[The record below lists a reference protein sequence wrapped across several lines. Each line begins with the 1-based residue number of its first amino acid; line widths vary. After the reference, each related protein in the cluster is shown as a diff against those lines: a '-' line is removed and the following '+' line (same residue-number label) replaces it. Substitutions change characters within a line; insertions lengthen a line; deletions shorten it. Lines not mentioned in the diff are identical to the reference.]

1 MKSLNLLNNKEYC
14 ITSKELNKIFYFMS
28 EAKDKQFFKRIA
40 SNINNK
46 FWFMSLSFI
55 SNIKFSK
62 NDNIIIVYFGD
73 SLIFKTQL
81 SFLEICKLTYVHRKY
96 REVIKEN
103 DESIY

>member
-1 MKSLNLLNNKEYC
+1 MKSVNLNNKEYC

-28 EAKDKQFFKRIA
+28 KVKDKQFFEKIP

-62 NDNIIIVYFGD
+62 NDNIIIYFGG
-73 SLIFKTQL
+73 SPIFKTQI
-81 SFLEICKLTYVHRKY
+81 SFLEICKLTYVYRKY
-96 REVIKEN
+96 MEVIEEN